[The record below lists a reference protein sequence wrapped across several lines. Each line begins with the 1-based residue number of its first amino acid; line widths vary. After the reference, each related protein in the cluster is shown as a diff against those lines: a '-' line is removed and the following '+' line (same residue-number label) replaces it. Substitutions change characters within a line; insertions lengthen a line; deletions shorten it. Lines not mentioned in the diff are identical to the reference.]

1 MSNQETKK
9 LRYSQAMSLAIQ
21 EEMERDPRVFIM
33 GQDLTSIGG
42 QFGLSRGLQENP
54 NISKDRLRDCG
65 VVETFMVGS
74 AVGAAIGGAVPL
86 VDLTFSDFMFV
97 AGDEIFN
104 KLAKWR
110 FVHGGQPNEL
120 PVTVIAGCGIMPG
133 GGAEHNSSLEA
144 HLFHDPGLKVV
155 LPSTPTDM
163 KGLLKSSIRDPDP
176 VVFLPN
182 KQLFNMREQVPLDSD
197 FLIPLGQAATRREGS
212 DATIITYSG
221 SVSVALEAAEAV
233 AGDGIDVEVIDLRTI
248 VPLDWAAV
256 ETSVRKTG
264 RAMVVHEA
272 VRTGGVGAEIAARLH
287 EDLFEVLK
295 APVSRVCGKDT
306 HLPQNAHID
315 FLCHPQKDEI
325 AEGLT
330 ALVGFTSGVA
340 AAS

>member
-1 MSNQETKK
+1 MSGQETKK
-9 LRYSQAMSLAIQ
+9 LRYSQAMSIAIQ
-21 EEMERDPRVFIM
+21 EEMERDPRVFLM

-42 QFGLSRGLQENP
+42 QFGLSRGLMDNES
-54 NISKDRLRDCG
+54 ISKERLRDCG

-155 LPSTPTDM
+155 MPSTPADM
-163 KGLLKSSIRDPDP
+163 KGLLKASIRDIDP
-176 VVFLPN
+176 VIFLPN
-182 KQLFNMREQVPLDSD
+182 KQLFNLRGDVPVDPD
-197 FLIPLGQAATRREGS
+197 FVIPLGQAAVRREGA

-221 SVSVALEAAEAV
+221 SVSVALAAAQTAAE
-233 AGDGIDVEVIDLRTI
+233 DGIDVEVIDLRTI
-248 VPLDWAAV
+248 APLDWDTV
-256 ETSVRKTG
+256 LTSVRKTG
-264 RAMVVHEA
+264 RAMIVHEA
-272 VRTGGVGAEIAARLH
+272 VRTGGVGAEIAARLQ
-287 EDLFEVLK
+287 EELFGELQ
-295 APVSRVCGKDT
+295 APVARVCGKDT

-315 FLCHPQKDEI
+315 HFCHPQQGEI
-325 AEGLT
+325 VE
-330 ALVGFTSGVA
+330 ALRSLVKGRVA
-340 AAS
+340 AAVS

>member
-1 MSNQETKK
+1 MSNKETKK

-21 EEMERDPRVFIM
+21 EEMERDPRVFLM

-42 QFGLSRGLQENP
+42 QFGLSRGLMENE
-54 NISKDRLRDCG
+54 NISQDRLRDVG
-65 VVETFMVGS
+65 VVETFMVGG

-144 HLFHDPGLKVV
+144 HLFHDPGIKVV
-155 LPSTPTDM
+155 LPSTAADM
-163 KGLLKSSIRDPDP
+163 KGLLKASIRDVDP

-182 KQLFNMREQVPLDSD
+182 KQLFNVRDEVPLDPD
-197 FLIPLGQAATRREGS
+197 FVIPLGQAAVRREGA

-221 SVSVALEAAEAV
+221 SVSKALEAAEAV
-233 AGDGIDVEVIDLRTI
+233 AVEGLDVEVIDLRTI
-248 VPLDWAAV
+248 VPLDWETV
-256 ETSVRKTG
+256 EASVRKTG

-287 EDLFEVLK
+287 ETLFDALK
-295 APVSRVCGKDT
+295 APVARVCGKDT

-315 FLCHPQKDEI
+315 FLCHPQTDEI
-325 AEGLT
+325 AQGLRSLIGHKVLAGT
-330 ALVGFTSGVA
+330 
-340 AAS
+340 